1 MNNLEIT
8 SAAPTTTFP
17 YDQLNRVDELACS
30 HGLYAKFINYKNGF
44 SPVGAGQYIVVG
56 MNPLSDNIN
65 PYKMSAKI
73 ERDPN
78 LFYPGEF
85 AVQVTGDNF
94 IVALERITD
103 YCKDAEFLAELYNE
117 YGAKLP
123 ECIRYTELTG
133 LKNWAIGRF
142 NEDMPASFRMDC
154 AKGLKTFFK
163 NEKALMGQEK
173 RRFFRSSR
181 YDEKASSFQKK
192 ADFTNRDS
200 SIVRLPVLL
209 QSSAEIGKKRIGSS
223 ELEAFCNYI
232 KSVYPDILIAIS
244 EKEVVDLG
252 LLDLAKKNPNL
263 PSFSKQRPV
272 TNEAFRKVINERF
285 AAEGFDCTN
294 DIQPAYWEY
303 YDIYYKKVDEPQIIT
318 AYNDV
323 FFRFADHD
331 SLQSIKARGPI
342 SMVTLPAEN
351 FHYFVAFA
359 KEAGLR
365 FNIDHRGVFS
375 APSFTD
381 IHVIYSH
388 KDTEIMND
396 VIDKMIS
403 SDIITSHISLREDF
417 SGLLDGKIKNARGL
431 LSESSFKAGARNDGY
446 EKG

>member
-1 MNNLEIT
+1 MNNMEIV
-8 SAAPTTTFP
+8 SCAPTTTFP
-17 YDQLNRVDELACS
+17 YEQLNRVDEIADS
-30 HGLYAKFINYKNGF
+30 HGLYAKFINFRNGL

-56 MNPLSDNIN
+56 MEPIAGNIN
-65 PYKMSAKI
+65 PYKLSAKT

-78 LFYPGEF
+78 LFYPREF
-85 AVQVTGDNF
+85 AVKVTGDNF

-103 YCKDAEFLAELYNE
+103 YCKDAEFLAELYKE
-117 YGAKLP
+117 HGAELP
-123 ECIRYTELTG
+123 QCIRYSELSG

-142 NEDMPASFRMDC
+142 NEDMPGSFRMDC

-163 NEKALMGQEK
+163 KEKSFTGQEK

-181 YDEKASSFQKK
+181 YDEKASDMQKK
-192 ADFTNRDS
+192 ADFANRDS

-209 QSSAEIGKKRIGSS
+209 QSSAETGKKRIGSS
-223 ELEAFCNYI
+223 ELESFCNYM
-232 KSVYPDILIAIS
+232 KSVYPDVIFSIS
-244 EKEVVDLG
+244 KKEVVDLG

-263 PSFSKQRPV
+263 PTFSKQRPV

-285 AAEGFDCTN
+285 ATEGFGCTN

-323 FFRFADHD
+323 FFRYADHD
-331 SLQSIKARGPI
+331 SLQSIRARGPI

-359 KEAGLR
+359 KKAGLR
-365 FNIDHRGVFS
+365 FNIDHRGAFS
-375 APSFTD
+375 IPSFTD

-388 KDTEIMND
+388 KDTEAMND

-403 SDIITSHISLREDF
+403 SDVLSSHISLREDS
-417 SGLLDGKIKNARGL
+417 SGPLDGKIKNAQGL
-431 LSESSFKAGARNDGY
+431 LAESSFKAGARNGY
-446 EKG
+446 EKGV

>member
-1 MNNLEIT
+1 MNNLDIT
-8 SAAPTTTFP
+8 GAAPTTNFP
-17 YDQLNRVDELACS
+17 YEQLDRVEEVATS
-30 HGLYAKFINYKNGF
+30 HGLQTKFINYKRGF
-44 SPVGAGQYIVVG
+44 SPVGAGQYIVLG
-56 MNPLSDNIN
+56 MNPLANNIN
-65 PYKMSAKI
+65 PYKISTKI

-78 LFYPGEF
+78 LFYPREF
-85 AVQVTGDNF
+85 ATQVTADNF

-103 YCKDAEFLAELYNE
+103 YCKDAEFLAELYKE
-117 YGAKLP
+117 YGAELP
-123 ECIRYTELTG
+123 ECIRYTELAG
-133 LKNWAIGRF
+133 LKNWSIGRF

-163 NEKALMGQEK
+163 NEQSLLGQEK

-181 YDEKASSFQKK
+181 YDEKATSKQKK
-192 ADFTNRDS
+192 ADFANRHS
-200 SIVRLPVLL
+200 SVVRLPVLL
-209 QSSAEIGKKRIGSS
+209 ASSAETGKKRIGSS
-223 ELEAFCNYI
+223 ELKAFCNYME
-232 KSVYPDILIAIS
+232 SVYPDILFAIS

-252 LLDLAKKNPNL
+252 LIDLAKKNPNL
-263 PSFSKQRPV
+263 PSFLRQKPV
-272 TNEAFRKVINERF
+272 TNETFRKIINDRF
-285 AAEGFDCTN
+285 ATEGFGCTN

-331 SLQSIKARGPI
+331 TLQSITSRGPI

-359 KEAGLR
+359 KEAGLK

-375 APSFTD
+375 TPSFTD
-381 IHVIYSH
+381 IHVIYNH
-388 KDTEIMND
+388 KDTNLMNE

-403 SDIITSHISLREDF
+403 SDIITSHISLRDN
-417 SGLLDGKIKNARGL
+417 SSSPLDGKIKNARGL
-431 LSESSFKAGARNDGY
+431 LSESSFKAGARNDGH